1 MMKGLADYSKKFPS
15 NSLITLKP
23 IIMKKTTQFS
33 FLFAAFAAIIL
44 LVASCQPAKPDM
56 DKIRTEIQA
65 MEDAYAAGLNAE
77 DADAVLKYYAD
88 DAVSMVNDAP
98 VASGRDALLK
108 MVQEDIANDTINTT
122 ASFEVVDI
130 FAAGDLV
137 VETGKA
143 TYKGA
148 DGNVVK
154 TGKYMSLFEK
164 RNGKYVSIRDIYNDD
179 KK

>member
-1 MMKGLADYSKKFPS
+1 
-15 NSLITLKP
+15 
-23 IIMKKTTQFS
+23 MKKNTRFS
-33 FLFAAFAAIIL
+33 LLFAA
-44 LVASCQPAKPDM
+44 LVAIAVSTTSCQQAAKEPAKPDLAQ
-56 DKIRTEIQA
+56 IRTEIQA
-65 MEDAYAAGLNAE
+65 LEDAYAAGLNAR
-77 DADAVLKYYAD
+77 DANAVIAYYAD
-88 DAVSMVNDAP
+88 DAVSMVNNAP

-108 MVQEDIANDTINTT
+108 MAQDDIARDTTNTT
-122 ASFEVVDI
+122 VTFEVVDI

-143 TYKGA
+143 TDKDA

-164 RNGKYVSIRDIYNDD
+164 RDGKYVCIRDIYNED